1 MQLHLCGLPLKL
13 HRRLKEESLDW
24 ENALPEPHRLLV
36 TPINSPSPRPFK
48 RAEVDEIR
56 TAVGEGFTHIVLLG
70 TRDWKS
76 IANGLEF
83 DCRVHTLRIQVD
95 YHSMAWEDVRA
106 ALREVVDLDTEW
118 KVRVAPSDLRH
129 QLLLPP
135 TFFSTDRQ
143 TRNFWKFCDVY
154 SKGQIESAAELLRLV
169 DRVHRKRSDG
179 ERVWVD
185 ARRLEYSV
193 DPSLHSRANEER
205 GGGALYRFCFP
216 LPQGFHFDVRAHDGK
231 RFEALIGERIR
242 KVDYVNVTPWGHV
255 RG

>member
-1 MQLHLCGLPLKL
+1 MAGEACKGEVIATTSLRITPQTSSPAQGRIFGLGKCSSRAAPATGNANQF
-13 HRRLKEESLDW
+13 SL
-24 ENALPEPHRLLV
+24 
-36 TPINSPSPRPFK
+36 TSPFQK
-48 RAEVDEIR
+48 AEVDEIR

-216 LPQGFHFDVRAHDGK
+216 LPQGFHF
-231 RFEALIGERIR
+231 
-242 KVDYVNVTPWGHV
+242 
-255 RG
+255 